1 MTLFPVIMAGGSGT
15 RFWPLSRR
23 SRPKQFLALASD
35 RPLIAD
41 TFLRLRG
48 LAAPRNTFV
57 VCGKLHA
64 PQARKLLRALPQGYV
79 VVEPVAR
86 NTAPAIGLATLHVAA
101 RDPSGIVAV
110 LPSDHHV
117 GDVPRFQAALR
128 DAAEVAARGHL
139 VTLGIQPSRPE
150 TGYGYIKVG
159 APFEGKGRRVEAFVE
174 KPDAEK
180 ARAYLE
186 GGDYLW
192 NGGIFVFRADA
203 MLEALAEHMP
213 DVGRGLEAIGKAL
226 GTRRYPQ
233 VLAREFSRMPAES
246 IDYGVMEKAK
256 DIAVVPAEFGW
267 SDVGSFEAIG
277 EVRPRDAQRNV
288 VSGRGA
294 MVIDCQ
300 GCVVLAGERPVA
312 AIGLTDMVV
321 VDAGDAVLVVPKQ
334 RSQDVRKAVEALKSR
349 KDRAHL

>member
-15 RFWPLSRR
+15 RFWPLSRT

-41 TFLRLRG
+41 TFRRLRG

-64 PQARKLLRALPQGYV
+64 PQVRKLLGALPARNV

-86 NTAPAIGLATLHVAA
+86 NTAPAIGLAALHVAA

-117 GDVPRFQAALR
+117 GDVPRFQAALL
-128 DAAEVAARGHL
+128 DAAEIAARGHL

-203 MLEALAEHMP
+203 ML
-213 DVGRGLEAIGKAL
+213 KA
-226 GTRRYPQ
+226 
-233 VLAREFSRMPAES
+233 
-246 IDYGVMEKAK
+246 
-256 DIAVVPAEFGW
+256 
-267 SDVGSFEAIG
+267 
-277 EVRPRDAQRNV
+277 
-288 VSGRGA
+288 
-294 MVIDCQ
+294 
-300 GCVVLAGERPVA
+300 
-312 AIGLTDMVV
+312 
-321 VDAGDAVLVVPKQ
+321 
-334 RSQDVRKAVEALKSR
+334 
-349 KDRAHL
+349 